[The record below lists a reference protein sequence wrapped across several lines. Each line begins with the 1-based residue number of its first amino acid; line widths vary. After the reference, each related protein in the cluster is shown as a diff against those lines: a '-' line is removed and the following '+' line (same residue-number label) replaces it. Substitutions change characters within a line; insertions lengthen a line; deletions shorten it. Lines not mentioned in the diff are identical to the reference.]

1 MLDPFQ
7 PEKASD
13 VKRLKSIQKAI
24 FENFKSFVSER
35 RGEKIKGKK
44 IFNGEVWDA
53 PRAKDLGLI
62 DGIGMMEDILEAKF
76 GTDIKLKYINK
87 KKSFLSRFSSSFIN
101 DINSKI
107 VEKYYF
113 SKFGL

>member
-1 MLDPFQ
+1 
-7 PEKASD
+7 
-13 VKRLKSIQKAI
+13 VI
-24 FENFKSFVSER
+24 ER

-53 PRAKDLGLI
+53 ARAKELGLI
-62 DGIGMMEDILEAKF
+62 DGIGIMEDVLETKF
-76 GTDIKLKYINK
+76 GEGIKLKYINK
-87 KKSFLSRFSSSFIN
+87 KKSFLSRFSSSIIN
-101 DINSKI
+101 EINTKI

>member
-1 MLDPFQ
+1 
-7 PEKASD
+7 
-13 VKRLKSIQKAI
+13 
-24 FENFKSFVSER
+24 
-35 RGEKIKGKK
+35 
-44 IFNGEVWDA
+44 
-53 PRAKDLGLI
+53 
-62 DGIGMMEDILEAKF
+62 LEAKF